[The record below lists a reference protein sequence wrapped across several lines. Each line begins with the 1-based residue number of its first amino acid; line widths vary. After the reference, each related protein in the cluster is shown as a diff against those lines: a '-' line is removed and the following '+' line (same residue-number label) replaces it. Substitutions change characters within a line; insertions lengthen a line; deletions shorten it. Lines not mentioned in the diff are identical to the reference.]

1 MDIADRRFSDS
12 PEKAFLSRMEPTT
25 RRRLG
30 QFFTP
35 YPIARF
41 MAQWVVADPFVRTIL
56 DPAVGLGVFFRAA
69 AEVAERE
76 LQFVGYD
83 LDENLLDEASHL
95 FAGWLRVT
103 LRRQDFLHN
112 DWGNLFEGILCNPPY
127 QRFHHYSERSRIF
140 AEFRDRLHL
149 PLSGST
155 NLYVLFLL
163 KAVRQLKENGRAAF
177 IIPSEFMN
185 ATYGKLAKGFLL
197 DSGALR
203 YVFVFDFD
211 TNVFEGALTTACV
224 LLFARDRQ
232 PFPVEFRRVRSVE
245 ELTSL
250 GSVLLKYPEAPPV
263 GYRVFT
269 PDPQKKWRLYYQM
282 LPSPRSELSS
292 FCSMGSCGRV
302 IRGIATGHNAFFTLS
317 EPRRRELGIHERFL
331 LPCLTRATYAPFPLF
346 TSADFARLRDEGKRV
361 WLLNAG
367 DASDEAVR
375 TYLRYGESI
384 GVHERYL
391 TQHRRPWY
399 ALENRKPA
407 PILVTVFGRGGIRFV
422 RNKADVFNLT
432 CFHGWHLQ
440 GFDERQ
446 VDLLMAYLI
455 TDFAQEIL
463 AFSRREYGDGLE
475 KFEPGD
481 LNEALVLHVG
491 ALPPGVI
498 SEALRLYNAY
508 LHTSEEALRRRL
520 DVLFRRAAKL
530 F

>member
-1 MDIADRRFSDS
+1 MD
-12 PEKAFLSRMEPTT
+12 PTT
-25 RRRLG
+25 RRRWG

-41 MAQWVVADPFVRTIL
+41 MAQWVVANPFVKTVL
-56 DPAVGLGVFFRAA
+56 DPAVGLGIFFRAA
-69 AEVAERE
+69 AEVTGRE

-83 LDENLLDEASHL
+83 LDENLLDEASRL
-95 FAGWLRVT
+95 FSGWLRVT
-103 LRRQDFLHN
+103 LQRRDFLDS
-112 DWGNLFEGILCNPPY
+112 DWENLFEGILCNPPY
-127 QRFHHYSERSRIF
+127 QRFHHYSERFRVF
-140 AEFRDRLHL
+140 AEFRERLHL
-149 PLSGST
+149 SLSGFT

-185 ATYGKLAKGFLL
+185 ATYGKSAKMFLL
-197 DSGALR
+197 DSGTLR
-203 YVFVFDFD
+203 YVFVFDFA
-211 TNVFEGALTTACV
+211 TNVFDGALTTACV
-224 LLFARDRQ
+224 LLLARDRQ

-250 GSVLLKYPEAPPV
+250 ESVLLKYPEVPPI
-263 GYRVFT
+263 GHRVFL
-269 PDPQKKWRLYYQM
+269 PDPQRKWRLYYQT
-282 LPSPRSELSS
+282 LPSYRSEFSS
-292 FCSMGSCGRV
+292 FRSMGSCGRV
-302 IRGIATGHNAFFTLS
+302 IRGIATGYNAFFTLS
-317 EPRRRELGIHERFL
+317 EPRRRELGIHDRFL
-331 LPCLTRATYAPFPLF
+331 LPCLTRATYAPFPIF

-375 TYLRYGESI
+375 AYLRYGESL

-422 RNKADVFNLT
+422 RNKAGVFNLT
-432 CFHGWHLQ
+432 CFHGWYLQ
-440 GFDERQ
+440 GFDEKEI
-446 VDLLMAYLI
+446 DLLMAYLL

-463 AFSRREYGDGLE
+463 AFNRREYGDGLE

-481 LNEALVLHVG
+481 LSESLVLHVS
-491 ALPPGVI
+491 ALPLEVI

-508 LHTSEEALRRRL
+508 LRTPEEALRRRL

-530 F
+530 L